1 MVNPCS
7 FHGLNSQSHAVDFLY
22 YSLTTIT
29 TTGYGDIYPLTK
41 TAKVITS
48 IEIVLGASARYFMKW
63 WGKGSR
69 EGIKMEFLAL

>member
-1 MVNPCS
+1 MFLS
-7 FHGLNSQSHAVDFLY
+7 WSTQSHAVDFLY

-48 IEIVLGASARYFMKW
+48 IEIVLGVIIILRAAFYEVVGKRKQRRY
-63 WGKGSR
+63 
-69 EGIKMEFLAL
+69 

>member
-1 MVNPCS
+1 M
-7 FHGLNSQSHAVDFLY
+7 DFLY

-48 IEIVLGASARYFMKW
+48 IEIVLGVIIILRAAFYEVVGKRKQRRY
-63 WGKGSR
+63 
-69 EGIKMEFLAL
+69 